1 MIYKTYKVLYD
12 FKEQMNEKN
21 ISSYAASTAFFLFV
35 SMIPIFA
42 LICTVISFTSLSEED
57 FVFLIMEM
65 SPGVVGSFFASLM
78 EDIYAQSAGAI
89 SIAIVVTIWSA
100 GKGMMALMRGLNVI
114 NGVQEN
120 RGYFITRGISGIYT
134 VIMILSVS
142 ITMLF
147 MGFGKEIFGLFMKSF
162 PSAEHIFEKISYFRF
177 LFFWIILSL
186 FFALIYTY
194 VPNKKMRFRMQIP
207 GAVFSAIVWTIFS
220 WGFSVYIHFFGG
232 FGGYGSLTTVVI
244 VLLWLYFMIY
254 FILVGAHINR
264 YFGPVYHYFG
274 KEKNKA

>member
-12 FKEQMNEKN
+12 FKEKMNEKN

-65 SPGVVGSFFASLM
+65 SPGVVGSFFASLI

-177 LFFWIILSL
+177 LFF
-186 FFALIYTY
+186 FALIGFFNLF
-194 VPNKKMRFRMQIP
+194 VCGFPWDFRLFGFFCIDP
-207 GAVFSAIVWTIFS
+207 VRVFRGIF
-220 WGFSVYIHFFGG
+220 GVF
-232 FGGYGSLTTVVI
+232 TVVFLFFLQPSVSLPCSYLGNIFVRHHSALFVI
-244 VLLWLYFMIY
+244 VYAFFLPFC
-254 FILVGAHINR
+254 NSK
-264 YFGPVYHYFG
+264 P
-274 KEKNKA
+274 

>member
-12 FKEQMNEKN
+12 FKEKMNEKN

-65 SPGVVGSFFASLM
+65 SPGVVGSFFASLI

-114 NGVQEN
+114 NVRKHKEPSEK
-120 RGYFITRGISGIYT
+120 FIRDLSCFCCYLKEHALFISKQTIIY
-134 VIMILSVS
+134 I
-142 ITMLF
+142 
-147 MGFGKEIFGLFMKSF
+147 
-162 PSAEHIFEKISYFRF
+162 
-177 LFFWIILSL
+177 
-186 FFALIYTY
+186 
-194 VPNKKMRFRMQIP
+194 
-207 GAVFSAIVWTIFS
+207 
-220 WGFSVYIHFFGG
+220 
-232 FGGYGSLTTVVI
+232 
-244 VLLWLYFMIY
+244 
-254 FILVGAHINR
+254 
-264 YFGPVYHYFG
+264 
-274 KEKNKA
+274 